1 MADFAAA
8 ILTAGVSLLG
18 TIITAYF
25 TWRNYVGQKDL
36 ERFKAEQQRLLAE
49 NSALTSY
56 EFEAR
61 KRLYTECEPIFFQ
74 LAEAAE
80 VALRQC
86 RRIVSPN
93 GCRELIPSRT
103 NLDQASGNWMLNCS
117 SELIATFYALFG
129 PLALFHLLREK
140 LTTIDLSLDHGVWFR
155 YRLARELYESVQ
167 DDYGLANCA
176 PALPYDPV
184 VPGWREKRLEF
195 PRQYWWQGLTRGRLE
210 RAVQKFIVTEPAGR
224 RLMTFGEFEDLYR
237 STYRGN
243 DAKEQKTVG
252 LAANAIYGFTPFDR
266 PIYWR
271 LIMVHVHVH
280 NALRRPVPKNTLNLM
295 RSPNELR
302 SYLRLDDYTPYDWT
316 AHDWSDKWVNCPS
329 GKDRDDAP
337 AVALK
342 YLVARLNAPAEVA

>member
-129 PLALFHLLREK
+129 PL
-140 LTTIDLSLDHGVWFR
+140 
-155 YRLARELYESVQ
+155 
-167 DDYGLANCA
+167 
-176 PALPYDPV
+176 
-184 VPGWREKRLEF
+184 
-195 PRQYWWQGLTRGRLE
+195 
-210 RAVQKFIVTEPAGR
+210 
-224 RLMTFGEFEDLYR
+224 
-237 STYRGN
+237 
-243 DAKEQKTVG
+243 
-252 LAANAIYGFTPFDR
+252 
-266 PIYWR
+266 
-271 LIMVHVHVH
+271 
-280 NALRRPVPKNTLNLM
+280 
-295 RSPNELR
+295 
-302 SYLRLDDYTPYDWT
+302 
-316 AHDWSDKWVNCPS
+316 
-329 GKDRDDAP
+329 
-337 AVALK
+337 
-342 YLVARLNAPAEVA
+342 